1 MSSRLRMK
9 ATCWFDLLGLCVLL
23 DDWLALVFGVLI
35 SVVLRGLEIR
45 LRMGTGVVLIY
56 PLPLESKSSPALM
69 LQFPHMSFCIAA
81 ALVTSKLIRQYHQA
95 GIEEFLHAPLR
106 Y

>member
-35 SVVLRGLEIR
+35 SAVSRGL
-45 LRMGTGVVLIY
+45 
-56 PLPLESKSSPALM
+56 
-69 LQFPHMSFCIAA
+69 
-81 ALVTSKLIRQYHQA
+81 
-95 GIEEFLHAPLR
+95 
-106 Y
+106 